1 MELVCSNYEREE
13 KKIISL
19 IKESDYISFDLE
31 MTGIENDKNN
41 IIFDTPKNRYIKY
54 KKTAEK
60 YSIIQLGLTIFIKD
74 KTDPNQYNCY
84 PYNFYLFPN
93 ANDLKALS
101 QDNMNFEIK
110 SMIFNS
116 NGKIDFNK
124 WISEGIYYLNKKQYR
139 QLYKNITQ
147 NNLNNDEFYM
157 DTTLMEQKPGDLE
170 LAENTIKE
178 IKENFIEA
186 DIEANSYIIDSMPKF
201 MLYYIKKKLP
211 KNLYFKENCKA
222 FRNWCTLITKFKTK
236 EEKEELYKND
246 VLNQLRDL
254 EHKKGVKKIID
265 AIFNKIVYG
274 SVDIN
279 DKSDQDIFKK
289 TKLIGHNMSLDLMFI
304 IANLGDSLPDEYVEF
319 KKMIKNNFENIY
331 DTKLLFEEFKKN
343 EINQNNNI
351 IIKDIKS
358 VLDNMYPY
366 LKSRFNESIKFAI
379 KTKNEE
385 FKEELF
391 HSAGYDSYI
400 TGLCFF
406 YMMHGDKTGQIL
418 ENNKNKI
425 FLMNSLYK
433 SMDLNKNDD
442 EYILKVDNPNEDI
455 FVFRG
460 VKKANNINFE
470 KIFGKKLWENSVI
483 KTIYDE
489 KYNIII
495 AFTNLKKESIDQRRT
510 EFKVIYKSNTFN
522 DIFTAFTLEEF
533 RNKYMKN

>member
-1 MELVCSNYEREE
+1 
-13 KKIISL
+13 
-19 IKESDYISFDLE
+19 
-31 MTGIENDKNN
+31 
-41 IIFDTPKNRYIKY
+41 
-54 KKTAEK
+54 
-60 YSIIQLGLTIFIKD
+60 
-74 KTDPNQYNCY
+74 
-84 PYNFYLFPN
+84 
-93 ANDLKALS
+93 
-101 QDNMNFEIK
+101 
-110 SMIFNS
+110 
-116 NGKIDFNK
+116 
-124 WISEGIYYLNKKQYR
+124 
-139 QLYKNITQ
+139 
-147 NNLNNDEFYM
+147 
-157 DTTLMEQKPGDLE
+157 
-170 LAENTIKE
+170 
-178 IKENFIEA
+178 
-186 DIEANSYIIDSMPKF
+186 
-201 MLYYIKKKLP
+201 
-211 KNLYFKENCKA
+211 
-222 FRNWCTLITKFKTK
+222 LITKFKTK
-236 EEKEELYKND
+236 EEKEELFKND

-274 SVDIN
+274 SMDIDDN
-279 DKSDQDIFKK
+279 SDQDIFKK
-289 TKLIGHNMSLDLMFI
+289 IKLIGHNMSLDLMFI

-343 EINQNNNI
+343 EITYNNI
-351 IIKDIKS
+351 AIKDIKS

-366 LKSRFNESIKFAI
+366 LKSRFNDSIKFAI

-385 FKEELF
+385 FNEELF

-406 YMMHGDKTGQIL
+406 YMMYADKNGQIL
-418 ENNKNKI
+418 EKNKDKI

-433 SMDLNKNDD
+433 SMDLNKNDE
-442 EYILKVDNPNEDI
+442 EYILNVDNPNEDI

-495 AFTNLKKESIDQRRT
+495 AFTNLKKESIDQRKT